1 MGNLYLS
8 FTRPTPPH
16 TFTEQIFEQQMKGW
30 LQHATFSVLSTHL
43 GPPHPK
49 QTI

>member
-8 FTRPTPPH
+8 FIRPKAPYPR
-16 TFTEQIFEQQMKGW
+16 TEQIFEQQMKGR

-43 GPPHPK
+43 SPPHPK